1 MERPDL
7 KAEITEAAF
16 ACIVSCRPRGAGEN
30 ESNGNLLGM
39 LDEPVLPIAAECKA
53 RFWAAL
59 LYAASP
65 RRRNHS
71 RLWAVAQSAGSS
83 PFSVARNSALRQ
95 KRA

>member
-16 ACIVSCRPRGAGEN
+16 ACIVSWRPRGAGEN
-30 ESNGNLLGM
+30 ESNENSLGM
-39 LDEPVLPIAAECKA
+39 LDEPVLPMAAECKA
-53 RFWAAL
+53 RVRAAL

-83 PFSVARNSALRQ
+83 PFSLARNSALRQ